1 MEIEIFEEDGEHT
14 LSLDNEH
21 ADFTIDVDP
30 TSKTYRSQ
38 MSLKDDVYYRTQRY
52 EYRITTDPIKV
63 ETRLVERKDEPPERY
78 CVKDGVVLESDIL
91 AERGDR
97 MTGMTKEFIDD
108 LKKEVEWH
116 TDWVGDPVAMYI
128 LSLHPE
134 IISADDFR
142 RYLRQLSEKIKSSTQ
157 KIEKALE
164 SDETGLIVT
173 DEYEMS
179 GRTIWYPLAKQ
190 EKMSEEESNKAI
202 EHAEKVKKRLFDE
215 KSKEYVGISEDE
227 FRSGAQILKTV
238 DVFLNKKDAPAKKKE
253 VKSEA
258 SFGTKTGAFVLQ
270 WIWLFFVVSI
280 GLWLLSLI
288 VSIVQY
294 SFAFALIISGIWA
307 LVLTIIRSNRRGA

>member
-1 MEIEIFEEDGEHT
+1 MEIEIFEEDGDHT

-30 TSKTYRSQ
+30 ASKTYHSR
-38 MSLKDDVYYRTQRY
+38 MRLKDDVYYRTQRY

-97 MTGMTKEFIDD
+97 MTGMTQEFIDD

-134 IISADDFR
+134 LISADDFR

-164 SDETGLIVT
+164 SDETGLVVT

-202 EHAEKVKKRLFDE
+202 EHAEKVKKRLFD
-215 KSKEYVGISEDE
+215 KNSKEYVGISEDE
-227 FRSGAQILKTV
+227 FRGGAQILKTV
-238 DVFLNKKDAPAKKKE
+238 DIFLNKKDAPTKKE
-253 VKSEA
+253 TRASV
-258 SFGTKTGAFVLQ
+258 SFGAKAGAFIFQ

-294 SFAFALIISGIWA
+294 SFAFALIISGVWA
-307 LVLTIIRSNRRGA
+307 FVLAIVRGYR